1 MWPRGASLKFSITHK
16 EWSVPQIN
24 IDTII
29 TILSFL
35 GGLIGIW
42 VNLNSRLT
50 LLEARLGF
58 GDEKFNGIDKKFDEV
73 MMHLRRIEDK
83 LDNKAD
89 R

>member
-1 MWPRGASLKFSITHK
+1 MDFD
-16 EWSVPQIN
+16 IN
-24 IDTII
+24 TIVTVMAFI
-29 TILSFL
+29 
-35 GGLIGIW
+35 GGLITVW

-50 LLEARLGF
+50 LMEARLGF
-58 GDEKFNGIDKKFDEV
+58 GEERFNAIDKKFDEV

>member
-1 MWPRGASLKFSITHK
+1 MD
-16 EWSVPQIN
+16 
-24 IDTII
+24 IDLNTIVTII
-29 TILSFL
+29 SFI
-35 GGLIGIW
+35 GGLITVW

-58 GDEKFNGIDKKFDEV
+58 GDEKFNAIDEKFKEV